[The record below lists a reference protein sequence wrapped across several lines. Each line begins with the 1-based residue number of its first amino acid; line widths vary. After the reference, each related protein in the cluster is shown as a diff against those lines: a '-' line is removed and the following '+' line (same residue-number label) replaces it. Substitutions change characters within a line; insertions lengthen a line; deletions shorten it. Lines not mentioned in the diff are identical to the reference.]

1 MAVFTYDC
9 PHCGA
14 RKATFSLQ
22 KGRKHADDPLV
33 NALGSCPACFKPI
46 AVMIYMPSGGDIDHL
61 TGDLSNRKFN
71 ENGSIKSVFPERKE
85 SISPDHVPPA
95 AAKSFVEG
103 SDCLSDARYTSAVA
117 MFRRALEISLKNF
130 SPEIEAWRLEKRIDK
145 LADEGLITADLKTWA
160 HKIRLEGNEA
170 VHEEDEPTREAA
182 TELQLFTEMVM
193 TYLYTLPA
201 KVQANLQTKG

>member
-14 RKATFSLQ
+14 RKATFAVQ
-22 KGRKHADDPLV
+22 KGRRHPDEALV
-33 NALGSCPACFKPI
+33 NALGTCPGCFNPVALI
-46 AVMIYMPSGGDIDHL
+46 IYLPSGGDVDQL
-61 TGDLSNRKFN
+61 TGDLSTRGRH
-71 ENGSIKSVFPERKE
+71 ENGSIESVFPQRKT
-85 SISPDHVPPA
+85 SISPEHAPPA
-95 AAKSFVEG
+95 AAKSFIEG
-103 SDCLSDARYTSAVA
+103 SDCLSDGRYTSAVA

-130 SPEIEAWRLEKRIDK
+130 SPEIEAWKLEKRIDK
-145 LADEGLITADLKTWA
+145 LADKGLITADLKTWA

-201 KVQANLQTKG
+201 KVQANLPNKA

>member
-1 MAVFTYDC
+1 MPVFTYDC

-14 RKATFSLQ
+14 RKATFSLMNG
-22 KGRKHADDPLV
+22 GRQPNSHLT
-33 NALGSCPACFKPI
+33 NALGTCPACFNPI
-46 AVMIYMPSGGDIDHL
+46 ALIVFMSSGTVDQL
-61 TGDLSNRKFN
+61 VGDLTTKSPGNTGFVMAVYPSRKQ
-71 ENGSIKSVFPERKE
+71 
-85 SISPDHVPPA
+85 SISPAHVPPA

-103 SDCLSDARYTSAVA
+103 GECLSDGRYTSAVA
-117 MFRRALEISLKNF
+117 MFRRSLEICLKNF
-130 SPEIEAWRLEKRIDK
+130 SPDIEAWKLEKRIDK
-145 LADEGLITADLKTWA
+145 LADKGLITPDLKTWA

-201 KVQANLQTKG
+201 KVQANLPSKA